1 MLPCK
6 RATAGWQSLITRCA
20 ARSNPVTPTPLT
32 PARRHLRQGAGQGG
46 TDQCF
51 ACANCATCREVKTL
65 RDAQGNP
72 TGFKEIT
79 IDASACKNDDLSWM
93 CCRGA
98 KNATASLACTLKTD
112 GCEANDA
119 PSYEYGKNKCDN
131 VQAATCE
138 QPAMRW

>member
-6 RATAGWQSLITRCA
+6 RATAGWQSVPPA
-20 ARSNPVTPTPLT
+20 PTPSPPPLLT
-32 PARRHLRQGAGQGG
+32 PACRHLLQDPNQGNG
-46 TDQCF
+46 QCF

-65 RDAQGNP
+65 RNATGYP

-79 IDASACKNDDLSWM
+79 IDASACKGDDLSWM

-98 KNATASLACTLKTD
+98 KNATANLACTLKTD

-119 PSYEYGKNKCDN
+119 PSYEYGKSKCNN

-138 QPAMRW
+138 